1 MECRVPDLYG
11 NYGYALEVARQLQPC
26 QMGLQK
32 VGMEYNYVV
41 VYSFE
46 GSGGVIL
53 N

>member
-1 MECRVPDLYG
+1 MPSRLLDNCSRA
-11 NYGYALEVARQLQPC
+11 N
-26 QMGLQK
+26 MGLQK